1 MSTFEN
7 FPTTEGTKTVTVE
20 PKKNGFRG
28 ILTAVLVVALLGTW
42 GYIIWDKN
50 KTSETIQ
57 EKTTQLTAASTEK
70 DELRKELDDATMRY
84 DMIKTSSSNM
94 EHSKDSVITKRDKE
108 IADKQ
113 AKIQSILA
121 NANATKAQLADARS
135 MIASLN
141 TNIADYKTQI
151 ETLQGEKLVLTQQ
164 KEQVT
169 QERDMVKKNYDSA
182 TVVIKD
188 RDNTIDVASTLH
200 ASNFSITGI
209 NEKNNGKEKVTTT
222 AKRVDKLRIAF
233 DLDENR
239 VTPSGTKDLYVA
251 ITAPDG
257 TPVAVEA
264 LGSGK
269 FTTREGQEKLYTQKV
284 NVDYTQGQ
292 HQTVNFDWKQNSKF
306 ETGDYKIEIYQNGF
320 KIGEGVRTLKKG
332 GLFS

>member
-7 FPTTEGTKTVTVE
+7 FPTTEGTTPVVAE
-20 PKKNGFRG
+20 PKKKGFRTA
-28 ILTAVLVVALLGTW
+28 LTAILVVALLGTW

-121 NANATKAQLADARS
+121 NGNATKAQLAEARS

-164 KEQVT
+164 KEEVT
-169 QERDMVKKNYDSA
+169 QQRDMVQKNFDSA
-182 TVVIKD
+182 TTVIKD
-188 RDNTIDVASTLH
+188 KDNTIDIASTLH
-200 ASNFSITGI
+200 ASNFSIIGI
-209 NEKNNGKEKVTTT
+209 NEKSNGKEKITTT
-222 AKRVDKLRIAF
+222 AKRVDK
-233 DLDENR
+233 
-239 VTPSGTKDLYVA
+239 
-251 ITAPDG
+251 
-257 TPVAVEA
+257 
-264 LGSGK
+264 
-269 FTTREGQEKLYTQKV
+269 
-284 NVDYTQGQ
+284 
-292 HQTVNFDWKQNSKF
+292 
-306 ETGDYKIEIYQNGF
+306 
-320 KIGEGVRTLKKG
+320 
-332 GLFS
+332 